1 MWACQAQAD
10 RLPGCQ
16 CLHRRPSDGKRFFDK
31 IGAGRHHLGR
41 RVKGQ
46 RPALA
51 LVNIGRE
58 SGTDG
63 ITSEPPYEGIVEDLI
78 QWPEATGF
86 HRLADVRMVHH
97 NEIVACREICNRMR
111 LEVFERLSFPSNLE
125 ICGTRLFARREKCL
139 IAARMVPGEATVEG
153 HAFSPLNTPMA
164 PVLARASILTSS

>member
-1 MWACQAQAD
+1 MSVGTSWSEVLAGRRLPQGDADREEREDRVWACQAQAD

-63 ITSEPPYEGIVEDLI
+63 ITSEPPYEGIVEESH
-78 QWPEATGF
+78 P
-86 HRLADVRMVHH
+86 
-97 NEIVACREICNRMR
+97 VAGSN
-111 LEVFERLSFPSNLE
+111 RLSPP
-125 ICGTRLFARREKCL
+125 RRREDGPSQRDRSVPRDL
-139 IAARMVPGEATVEG
+139 QSDATRSLRAAVFPIESSKSAER
-153 HAFSPLNTPMA
+153 AFLPAAKSA
-164 PVLARASILTSS
+164 